1 MSFRIPSYRL
11 AGKYRDRQDRNGKEG
26 NRYRPKVAFFGHFG
40 GGNLGNES
48 TLQAIIYHLR
58 RLVPDAEVT
67 CICTGPETV
76 AADYNIA
83 AVCISG
89 IVVKPWTLHSPLAR
103 LVRKLFIG
111 IPSELYRWLK
121 GVMTLRGTDVLIIPG
136 TGLLTDAFSLFGW
149 GPYNMFKWSVIAKLC
164 RCKLFFVSVGAGP
177 IYGTIGRCLV
187 KSALFL
193 ADFRSYRDGSTV
205 QYLKSIGFRADNDPV
220 YPDLAFS
227 LPEALIPHE
236 DAKPRRRT
244 VVGLGLMQYAGR
256 YSVEGPSNVFYTAYL
271 ENLAIFVKWLLAHEY
286 DVRLLMGDVV
296 DRPAVQEFRSLLRE
310 RLSLA
315 DQGHVI
321 DERVFSVE
329 QLLSQLAGTDIVV
342 ATRFHNILLALLV
355 NKPVISISFH
365 HKCVSLMRRMGLS
378 EYSQD
383 MNDLKADRLIEQF
396 CQLEKNA
403 GSLRP
408 MIRQK
413 AEGCRKALDD
423 QYNLIFQDLG
433 PR

>member
-1 MSFRIPSYRL
+1 MCFRIPSYRL
-11 AGKYRDRQDRNGKEG
+11 AGKYRRRHDRNAEESKRNG
-26 NRYRPKVAFFGHFG
+26 PKIAFFGHFG
-40 GGNLGNES
+40 QGNFGNES
-48 TLQAIIYHLR
+48 TLQAILYHLR

-83 AVCISG
+83 AVQISG
-89 IVVKPWTLHSPLAR
+89 IVVKPWNLRNPLAK

-121 GVMTLRGTDVLIIPG
+121 GLMTLWGTDVLIIPG

-149 GPYNMFKWSVIAKLC
+149 GPYSMFKWSVIAKAC

-177 IYGTIGRCLV
+177 IYGAIGRCLV

-236 DAKPRRRT
+236 DAKTRRRT
-244 VVGLGLMQYAGR
+244 VVGLGLMHYAGR
-256 YSVEGPSNVFYTAYL
+256 YSVDRPRNAIYLAYL
-271 ENLAIFVKWLLAHEY
+271 DVLVIFVRWLLAHDC
-286 DVRLLMGDVV
+286 DVRLLIGDVY
-296 DRPAVQEFRSLLRE
+296 DRAVTQEFRSLLKE
-310 RLSLA
+310 GSLMYEE
-315 DQGHVI
+315 GRII
-321 DERVFSVE
+321 DEPVASVGH
-329 QLLSQLAGTDIVV
+329 LLSQIAATDIVV
-342 ATRFHNILLALLV
+342 ATRFHNVLLALLL

-365 HKCVSLMRRMGLS
+365 HKCASLMSGMGLS

-383 MNDLKADRLIEQF
+383 INDLKADRLIEQF
-396 CQLEKNA
+396 CHLEKNA

-423 QYNLIFQDLG
+423 QYNLIFQALG